1 MSNDPARELSQNGF
15 IAEHRELYLKDGEA
29 GHIWD
34 STVVGGPGLV
44 PTLLLFTRGRKSG
57 KDSIMP
63 LIYSTT
69 GAGYVIVA
77 SKGGYPTHPG
87 WYHNLQAQPEAQI
100 KVKNDTFK
108 VRHRVAKG
116 AERQKL
122 RDQLAQLFPSL
133 ADYEKSAAKANREIP
148 IIVLEKV

>member
-1 MSNDPARELSQNGF
+1 
-15 IAEHRELYLKDGEA
+15 
-29 GHIWD
+29 
-34 STVVGGPGLV
+34 
-44 PTLLLFTRGRKSG
+44 
-57 KDSIMP
+57 MP

-69 GAGYVIVA
+69 DAGYVIVA

-100 KVKNDTFK
+100 KVKNDTFT